1 MKKVFTAVLCAV
13 LVFCMS
19 TGTVF
24 AAENTMDKYS
34 VSEIVQGE
42 NSREETE
49 GATLDSVT
57 AVSTEVSEPA
67 DVLQTADT
75 GMIANV
81 SGTSLTL
88 QYDDYYDISNLVQGY
103 RITHL
108 FQEQVTSY
116 QVSAGTK
123 TGQKDNAVVTVLS
136 DTLIHATGTG
146 SVGLQLEGTGS
157 NSGKMF
163 LVNLV
168 VEPAPLTVMYLL
180 GQSNMEGT
188 YDSGNQWK
196 ELGHTVS
203 STPGTVYSTY
213 LPTDI
218 QNSEMVTGV
227 RFSSVA
233 LEGNASDY
241 VAESLNSTRSL
252 SGKTLEYPLE
262 TLTANGKGKTGPDSA
277 LAYEWNQ
284 LTGDKVWTVNT
295 SWAASEVEEWVPG
308 QKNYVRS
315 LETEKLVEQV
325 WNAEIAAGHYTRG
338 NRLVFWQQG
347 EMEHYLDSEL
357 YTSYFDALHDSMNAE
372 ISPDAW
378 GIIAV
383 RSVRSVDGVTG
394 ESDSLYMTGPR
405 AAQYGMGTDTGK
417 YRDTYVVSNVN
428 EQWTSDD
435 TVKQYFQT
443 TYPTGWLS
451 YPIRNGDG
459 SLPAFRTDVRQM
471 DHYNQIGHNENG
483 ITAARGM
490 FDALYGT
497 EENESEISVQFKNYY
512 GNSVSTLTARV
523 GQESVLVPVTTP
535 SYQAK
540 NISYTVEG
548 SAVTYDAL
556 HGIITG
562 KHMGIAVVCARDENG
577 LLLARTAV
585 TVKPEGNYVS
595 EVGSGYTGLYND
607 TGTWYYLENGW
618 VQTDFTGIVHNEHGW
633 WYVRQGKLD
642 FSYCGLAENENGWWY
657 VDHGQITFGT
667 NSVCYGAV
675 NGENG
680 WWHVVNSR
688 VVFDTTVADNKNGWW
703 YIENGK
709 VNFSYTG
716 IRSNQNGWWYIRN
729 GQVDFAYTGVAQ
741 NENGW
746 WYVRTGQVDF
756 SYTGVAQNENG
767 WWYIRNGQV
776 DFAYTGVA
784 QNENGWWRIE
794 NGKVNF
800 NYNGIANNENGWW
813 KIEGGKV
820 DFTYTGVAQNENG
833 WWRIR
838 NGQVDFSYT
847 GVAAN
852 EYGWWRIENGQV
864 NFGFYGVAWNENGA
878 WYLENGKVDFSYNG
892 LVWYDGVLYYVT
904 NGQAVAEK

>member
-49 GATLDSVT
+49 GETLNSVT

-81 SGTSLTL
+81 PGTSLTL

-157 NSGKMF
+157 DSGKMF

-180 GQSNMEGT
+180 GQSNMEGM

-203 STPGTVYSTY
+203 CTPGTVYSTY

-218 QNSEMVTGV
+218 QNSEMLTGV

-262 TLTANGKGKTGPDSA
+262 TLTANEKGKTGPDSA

-308 QKNYVRS
+308 QKNYGRS

-347 EMEHYLDSEL
+347 EMEYYLDSEL

-372 ISPDAW
+372 ILPDAW
-378 GIIAV
+378 GIIMV
-383 RSVRSVDGVTG
+383 RSVRSLSGVNG
-394 ESDSLYMTGPR
+394 ESESLYMTGPR

-497 EENESEISVQFKNYY
+497 KENESEISVQFKNYY

-556 HGIITG
+556 HGVITG

-618 VQTDFTGIVHNEHGW
+618 VQTDFTGIVHNE
-633 WYVRQGKLD
+633 
-642 FSYCGLAENENGWWY
+642 NGWWY

-680 WWHVVNSR
+680 WWHVVNSQ
-688 VVFDTTVADNKNGWW
+688 VIFDTTVAGNDNGWW
-703 YIENGK
+703 CIENGQ

-716 IRSNQNGWWYIRN
+716 IRSNENGWWRIVN

-746 WYVRTGQVDF
+746 WYVRNGQVDFTYTGVAANENGWWRIRNGQVDFSYTGVAQNENGWWRIRNGQVDF

-767 WWYIRNGQV
+767 WWYIR
-776 DFAYTGVA
+776 T
-784 QNENGWWRIE
+784 
-794 NGKVNF
+794 
-800 NYNGIANNENGWW
+800 
-813 KIEGGKV
+813 
-820 DFTYTGVAQNENG
+820 
-833 WWRIR
+833 
-838 NGQVDFSYT
+838 GQVDFSYT

-892 LVWYDGVLYYVT
+892 LVWYDGVSYYVT
-904 NGQAVAEK
+904 NGQVVAEK

>member
-1 MKKVFTAVLCAV
+1 MKKFFTAVLCAV

-103 RITHL
+103 RIIHL

-116 QVSAGTK
+116 QVSGGMK

-180 GQSNMEGT
+180 GQSNMEGI
-188 YDSGNQWK
+188 YDSGNQWN

-378 GIIAV
+378 GIITV
-383 RSVRSVDGVTG
+383 RSVRSLSGVNG
-394 ESDSLYMTGPR
+394 ESESLYMTGPR

-585 TVKPEGNYVS
+585 TVTPEGNYVS

-767 WWYIRNGQV
+767 WWYVRNGQV
-776 DFAYTGVA
+776 DFSYTGVA

-833 WWRIR
+833 WWYIR

-864 NFGFYGVAWNENGA
+864 NFRFYGVAWNENGA

-892 LVWYDGVLYYVT
+892 LVWYDGVSYYVT